1 MHAANRIRRP
11 ASVLRSLLTC
21 ETGGGLVLMANAA
34 LTRVVAN
41 APLAETNLAA
51 LKSHLGPLCVL
62 HRINDALMAVV
73 FLPVGLEIEREMLV
87 AGIRRLESVGEV
99 CSGRAFCQSAFKRQ
113 IENPDVGCSA
123 GSSRKPLIHLEFF
136 CR

>member
-1 MHAANRIRRP
+1 
-11 ASVLRSLLTC
+11 
-21 ETGGGLVLMANAA
+21 MANAA